1 MKFII
6 NATTV
11 SNTNEQLIK
20 ELSPIKHLFGDNWDE
35 MVKAIRAET
44 EVTHLKHV
52 SLTLQGGEWIVGVDD
67 EVLIKQIALIGKA
80 MRLFAPI
87 IFTIKMVAKEIDSD
101 LRGLLSWLREEK

>member
-20 ELSPIKHLFGDNWDE
+20 ELQPIKHLFGGDWDE
-35 MVKAIRAET
+35 VVKAIRAET

-52 SLTLQGGEWIVGVDD
+52 SITLQGGEWVVWVDD
-67 EVLIKQIALIGKA
+67 EVLVKQIALIGKA

-101 LRGLLSWLREEK
+101 LRGLVSWLREEK